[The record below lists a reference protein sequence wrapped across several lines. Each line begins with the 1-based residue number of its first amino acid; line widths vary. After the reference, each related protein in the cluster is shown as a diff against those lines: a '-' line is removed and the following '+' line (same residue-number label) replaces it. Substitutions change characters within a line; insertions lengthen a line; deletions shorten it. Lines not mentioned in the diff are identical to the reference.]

1 MATANKISSY
11 LLAKELGLDHQ
22 GDVREVALPQHFEV
36 TLNAATETHNVR
48 MRKHTHATNRG
59 KYKTKGRQTY
69 KLGHVD
75 DGGLARVRLGRLV
88 HTGRDHAP
96 QPVDV
101 DALAVVR
108 VPLVVERPHAHLTEV
123 TRVVLIHQNTVVVLT
138 TGVTAATG
146 VGPVLADAAV
156 AWTREE
162 RNIEMN
168 GR

>member
-1 MATANKISSY
+1 
-11 LLAKELGLDHQ
+11 
-22 GDVREVALPQHFEV
+22 
-36 TLNAATETHNVR
+36 
-48 MRKHTHATNRG
+48 MRKTNTQPRPRQG
-59 KYKTKGRQTY
+59 QQKGRQTY
-69 KLGHVD
+69 ELGHVD

-162 RNIEMN
+162 RNTEMN